1 MESSILTQMNILKNI
16 DRPNSA
22 VYIDYIFTDFI
33 ELSGDRLFGD
43 DPSIIGGIGLIN
55 DIPLTVIGQL
65 RGRNIEEQIKF
76 NFSMAHPEGFRKA
89 LRLMKQAEKFQR
101 PVVCFIDT
109 IGAYPGKQ
117 AEERGQANAIANNL
131 MEMMTLKIPIISVLI
146 GYGGSGGA
154 LALCIADRI
163 IALEHAVLSV
173 IAPKACAEILWKDTS
188 KEIEAAEL
196 LKMTSTDLLQ
206 QGIVD
211 YIIPEPNDG
220 AHTNVQEM
228 ATRIKTYLI
237 KEIKLLKNIRTSKLV
252 HQRQKKYRTIGGRKT
267 TCTIKQH

>member
-1 MESSILTQMNILKNI
+1 MNYSISEKLNILKHTS
-16 DRPNSA
+16 RPNA
-22 VYIDYIFTDFI
+22 RAYIDLIFTDFI
-33 ELSGDRLFGD
+33 ELSGDRLYGD
-43 DPSIIGGIGLIN
+43 DPSIIGGIGFIDN
-55 DIPLTVIGQL
+55 IPFTVIGQL
-65 RGRNIEEQIKF
+65 RGSNIEEQIKF
-76 NFSMAHPEGFRKA
+76 NFSMTHPEGFRKS

-101 PVVCFIDT
+101 PVICFIDT

-117 AEERGQANAIANNL
+117 AEERGQAYAIANNL
-131 MEMMTLKIPIISVLI
+131 MEMMTLKVPIISVLI

-196 LKMTSTDLLQ
+196 LKMTSKDLLQ

-220 AHTNVQEM
+220 AHTDVHET
-228 ATRIKTYLI
+228 ALRIKTCLI
-237 KEIKLLKNIRTSKLV
+237 KEINLLKNIRTSKLV
-252 HQRQKKYRTIGGRKT
+252 HQRQKKYRTMGR
-267 TCTIKQH
+267 

>member
-1 MESSILTQMNILKNI
+1 MSCSITNQLNILKHS
-16 DRPNSA
+16 DRPNAKS
-22 VYIDYIFTDFI
+22 YIDLIFTDFV
-33 ELSGDRLFGD
+33 ELSGDRLFGN
-43 DPSIIGGIGLIN
+43 DPSIVSGIALLDNSPVTI
-55 DIPLTVIGQL
+55 IGQL
-65 RGRNIEEQIKF
+65 RGATIEEQIKF
-76 NFSMAHPEGFRKA
+76 NFSMTHPEGFRKS

-101 PVVCFIDT
+101 PVICFIDT

-117 AEERGQANAIANNL
+117 AEERGQAYAIANNL
-131 MEMMTLKIPIISVLI
+131 MEMMTLKVPIISVLI

-196 LKMTSTDLLQ
+196 LKMTSKDLLQ

-220 AHTNVQEM
+220 AHTDVHET
-228 ATRIKTYLI
+228 ALRIKTCLI

-252 HQRQKKYRTIGGRKT
+252 HQRQKKYRTMGR
-267 TCTIKQH
+267 

>member
-1 MESSILTQMNILKNI
+1 MDHSVSTQMNILKNQ

-22 VYIDYIFTDFI
+22 VYIDCIFTDFI

-43 DPSIIGGIGLIN
+43 DPSIIGGLALLDGL
-55 DIPLTVIGQL
+55 PVTVIGQL
-65 RGRNIEEQIKF
+65 RGQNFEEQIKF
-76 NFSMAHPEGFRKA
+76 NYSMTHPEGFRKS
-89 LRLMKQAEKFQR
+89 LRLMKQAEKFKR
-101 PVVCFIDT
+101 PIICFIDT

-117 AEERGQANAIANNL
+117 AEERGQAYAIANNL
-131 MEMMTLKIPIISVLI
+131 MEMMTLKVPIISVLI

-196 LKMTSTDLLQ
+196 LKMTSKDLLQ
-206 QGIVD
+206 QDIVD

-220 AHTNVQEM
+220 AHTDVHET
-228 ATRIKTYLI
+228 ALRIKTCLI

-252 HQRQKKYRTIGGRKT
+252 HQRQKKYRTMGR
-267 TCTIKQH
+267 

>member
-1 MESSILTQMNILKNI
+1 MDHSVSTQMNILKNQ

-22 VYIDYIFTDFI
+22 VYIDCIFTDFI

-43 DPSIIGGIGLIN
+43 DPSIIGGLALLDGL
-55 DIPLTVIGQL
+55 PVTVIGQL
-65 RGRNIEEQIKF
+65 RGQNFEEQIKF
-76 NFSMAHPEGFRKA
+76 NYSMTHPEGFRKS
-89 LRLMKQAEKFQR
+89 LRLMKQAEKFKR
-101 PVVCFIDT
+101 SIICFIDT

-117 AEERGQANAIANNL
+117 AEERGQAYAIANNL
-131 MEMMTLKIPIISVLI
+131 MEMMTLKVPIISVLI

-196 LKMTSTDLLQ
+196 LKMTSKDLLQ

-220 AHTNVQEM
+220 AHTDVHET
-228 ATRIKTYLI
+228 ALRIKTYLI

-252 HQRQKKYRTIGGRKT
+252 HQRQKKYRKMGR
-267 TCTIKQH
+267 